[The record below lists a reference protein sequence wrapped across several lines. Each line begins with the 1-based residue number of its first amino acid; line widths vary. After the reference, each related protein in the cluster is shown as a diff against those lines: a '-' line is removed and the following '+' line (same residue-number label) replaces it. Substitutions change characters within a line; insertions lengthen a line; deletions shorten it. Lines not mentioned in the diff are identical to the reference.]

1 MGRKNDINFDY
12 NSEVKKCKTIDDVL
26 GKNGLVQR
34 LVKDVLENIL
44 EAEMD
49 EHLGRDKYQRQSD
62 IEPGERNYRN
72 GYSQK
77 NLRSS
82 FGDVDLDIPRDR
94 KAEFEPQII
103 KKYETV
109 CNELDKKII
118 SLYAKGMTTSDI
130 QAEIEDLYGI
140 TISPSMVSKITDKVI
155 ATATEWQNR
164 MLDKIYPIV
173 YLDAMYFKVR
183 SNGKIVNK
191 AVYICL
197 GYTMEG
203 YKDILGIWVD
213 EAEGAKFWLGICND
227 LKNRGVKEILIA
239 CMDGLKGLPQA
250 IQTVFPSANIQT
262 CIVHQIRNSIKYI
275 ASKDKKSFMKDLK
288 EVYKAPTEELAL
300 AQLDKLKET
309 WGNSYGMVI
318 DSWYNNWNN
327 LSTFFDFS
335 PRIRKMIYTTNAL
348 EGFNRQVRKYTKSRT
363 IFPTDESLNKCVYL
377 ATMEIMEKCCE
388 AIDLIVEFAAKGSKL
403 AISDAGVGA
412 AFCKAALQ
420 GASLNVYIN
429 TKSMK
434 NREYAEELNAKCDAM
449 LEKYTKIADEVFES
463 VLGRLK

>member
-1 MGRKNDINFDY
+1 MARKNDINFDY
-12 NSEVKKCKTIDDVL
+12 NSEIKKCKTIDDVL

-49 EHLGRDKYQRQSD
+49 EHLGRDKYQRQSNID
-62 IEPGERNYRN
+62 PGERNYRN

-94 KAEFEPQII
+94 KSEFEPQIV

-203 YKDILGIWVD
+203 YKDILGLWVD

-288 EVYKAPTEELAL
+288 EVYKAATEELAL

-377 ATMEIMEKCCE
+377 ATMEIMEKWTQPVPNWG
-388 AIDLIVEFAAKGSKL
+388 ATL
-403 AISDAGVGA
+403 AELTL
-412 AFCKAALQ
+412 FF
-420 GASLNVYIN
+420 
-429 TKSMK
+429 
-434 NREYAEELNAKCDAM
+434 AEELK
-449 LEKYTKIADEVFES
+449 DE
-463 VLGRLK
+463 LA

>member
-1 MGRKNDINFDY
+1 MARKNDINFDY
-12 NSEVKKCKTIDDVL
+12 NSEIKKCKTIDDVL

-203 YKDILGIWVD
+203 YKDILGLWVD

-262 CIVHQIRNSIKYI
+262 CIVNQIRNSIKYI
-275 ASKDKKSFMKDLK
+275 ASKDKKSFMKDVK

-377 ATMEIMEKCCE
+377 ATMEIMEKWTQPVPNWG
-388 AIDLIVEFAAKGSKL
+388 ATL
-403 AISDAGVGA
+403 AELTL
-412 AFCKAALQ
+412 FF
-420 GASLNVYIN
+420 
-429 TKSMK
+429 T
-434 NREYAEELNAKCDAM
+434 EELK
-449 LEKYTKIADEVFES
+449 DE
-463 VLGRLK
+463 LA

>member
-1 MGRKNDINFDY
+1 MARKNDINFDY
-12 NSEVKKCKTIDDVL
+12 NSEIKKCKTIDDVL

-94 KAEFEPQII
+94 KSEFEPQIV

-203 YKDILGIWVD
+203 YKDILGLWVD

-377 ATMEIMEKCCE
+377 ATMEIKIGRASCREK
-388 AIDLIVEFAAKGSKL
+388 V
-403 AISDAGVGA
+403 
-412 AFCKAALQ
+412 
-420 GASLNVYIN
+420 
-429 TKSMK
+429 
-434 NREYAEELNAKCDAM
+434 
-449 LEKYTKIADEVFES
+449 
-463 VLGRLK
+463 

>member
-12 NSEVKKCKTIDDVL
+12 NSEVKRCKTIDDVL

-94 KAEFEPQII
+94 KSEFEPQIV

-203 YKDILGIWVD
+203 YKDILGLWVD

-377 ATMEIMEKCCE
+377 ATMEIMEKWTQPVPNWG
-388 AIDLIVEFAAKGSKL
+388 AML
-403 AISDAGVGA
+403 AELTL
-412 AFCKAALQ
+412 FF
-420 GASLNVYIN
+420 
-429 TKSMK
+429 T
-434 NREYAEELNAKCDAM
+434 EELK
-449 LEKYTKIADEVFES
+449 DE
-463 VLGRLK
+463 LA

>member
-1 MGRKNDINFDY
+1 MARKNDINFDY
-12 NSEVKKCKTIDDVL
+12 NSEIKKCKTIDDVL

-72 GYSQK
+72 GYKKK

-94 KAEFEPQII
+94 KSEFEPQIV

-203 YKDILGIWVD
+203 YKDILGLWVD

-377 ATMEIMEKCCE
+377 ATMEIMEKWTQPVPNWG
-388 AIDLIVEFAAKGSKL
+388 ATL
-403 AISDAGVGA
+403 AELTL
-412 AFCKAALQ
+412 FF
-420 GASLNVYIN
+420 
-429 TKSMK
+429 T
-434 NREYAEELNAKCDAM
+434 EELK
-449 LEKYTKIADEVFES
+449 DE
-463 VLGRLK
+463 LP

>member
-34 LVKDVLENIL
+34 LIKDVLENIL

-49 EHLGRDKYQRQSD
+49 EHLGRDKYQRQND
-62 IEPGERNYRN
+62 IEPSERNYRN

-94 KAEFEPQII
+94 KSEFEPQIV

-288 EVYKAPTEELAL
+288 EVYKAATEELAL

-377 ATMEIMEKCCE
+377 ATMEIMEKWTQPVPNWG
-388 AIDLIVEFAAKGSKL
+388 ATL
-403 AISDAGVGA
+403 AELTL
-412 AFCKAALQ
+412 FF
-420 GASLNVYIN
+420 
-429 TKSMK
+429 T
-434 NREYAEELNAKCDAM
+434 EELK
-449 LEKYTKIADEVFES
+449 DE
-463 VLGRLK
+463 LA

>member
-62 IEPGERNYRN
+62 IEPSERNYRN

-82 FGDVDLDIPRDR
+82 FGTVDLDIPRDR
-94 KAEFEPQII
+94 KSEFEPQIVN
-103 KKYETV
+103 KYETV

-203 YKDILGIWVD
+203 YKDILGLWVD

-288 EVYKAPTEELAL
+288 EVYKAATEELAL

-335 PRIRKMIYTTNAL
+335 PRIRKIIYTTNAL

-377 ATMEIMEKCCE
+377 ATMEIMEKWTQPVPNWG
-388 AIDLIVEFAAKGSKL
+388 ATL
-403 AISDAGVGA
+403 AELTL
-412 AFCKAALQ
+412 FF
-420 GASLNVYIN
+420 
-429 TKSMK
+429 T
-434 NREYAEELNAKCDAM
+434 EELK
-449 LEKYTKIADEVFES
+449 DE
-463 VLGRLK
+463 LA

>member
-1 MGRKNDINFDY
+1 MARKNDINFDY
-12 NSEVKKCKTIDDVL
+12 NSEIKKCKTIDDVL

-49 EHLGRDKYQRQSD
+49 EHLGRDKYQRQSNID
-62 IEPGERNYRN
+62 PGERNYRN

-94 KAEFEPQII
+94 KSEFEPQIV

-203 YKDILGIWVD
+203 YKDILGLWVD

-288 EVYKAPTEELAL
+288 EVYKAPTEEFAL

-335 PRIRKMIYTTNAL
+335 LRIRKMIYTTNAL

-377 ATMEIMEKCCE
+377 ATMEIMEKWTQPVPNWG
-388 AIDLIVEFAAKGSKL
+388 ATL
-403 AISDAGVGA
+403 AELTL
-412 AFCKAALQ
+412 FF
-420 GASLNVYIN
+420 
-429 TKSMK
+429 T
-434 NREYAEELNAKCDAM
+434 EELK
-449 LEKYTKIADEVFES
+449 DE
-463 VLGRLK
+463 LA

>member
-34 LVKDVLENIL
+34 LIKDVLENIL

-49 EHLGRDKYQRQSD
+49 EHLGRDKYQRQND
-62 IEPGERNYRN
+62 IEPSERNYRN

-94 KAEFEPQII
+94 KSEFEPQIV

-203 YKDILGIWVD
+203 YKDILGLWVD

-262 CIVHQIRNSIKYI
+262 CIVHQIRNSMKYI
-275 ASKDKKSFMKDLK
+275 SSKDKKSFMKDLK
-288 EVYKAPTEELAL
+288 EVYKAATEELAL

-377 ATMEIMEKCCE
+377 ATMEIMEKWTQPVPNWG
-388 AIDLIVEFAAKGSKL
+388 ATL
-403 AISDAGVGA
+403 AELTL
-412 AFCKAALQ
+412 FF
-420 GASLNVYIN
+420 
-429 TKSMK
+429 T
-434 NREYAEELNAKCDAM
+434 EELK
-449 LEKYTKIADEVFES
+449 DE
-463 VLGRLK
+463 LA